1 MRVSIFHP
9 VWTLLHFCRFPFR
22 WWRQAAV
29 TRRQDTHLRATSG
42 AIRCTQHNIAISLS
56 SNLGTVCS
64 VFSFYSYSS
73 GVQEELQCLV
83 SLLLL
88 PTRRRSCLDL
98 VLLSFTSDIQF
109 RYLTRR
115 PLRHFD
121 HLIENILQKSS
132 PPDTGVWSLLVGGL
146 NSISHTQ
153 GLDQYPFP
161 YRGQHTFFHDNRVAI
176 CLSGN

>member
-1 MRVSIFHP
+1 MWLRVEMKVQCTLGARKILCYVHTAGRSLSRSDKMRVSIFHP
-9 VWTLLHFCRFPFR
+9 VWTLLHFVDFHSAGGVKRPSLGDKILIYEPR
-22 WWRQAAV
+22 V
-29 TRRQDTHLRATSG
+29 VP
-42 AIRCTQHNIAISLS
+42 IRCTQHNIAISLS
-56 SNLGTVCS
+56 SNLGTFCS
-64 VFSFYSYSS
+64 IFSFYSYLY

-121 HLIENILQKSS
+121 HLVENIL
-132 PPDTGVWSLLVGGL
+132 
-146 NSISHTQ
+146 
-153 GLDQYPFP
+153 
-161 YRGQHTFFHDNRVAI
+161 
-176 CLSGN
+176 